1 MSLSSLTDDSKNS
14 CLNCLKRKDSL
25 FSDLGAREL
34 KIIDKNRYTV
44 SYKPGE
50 IICKE
55 GTKPLGL
62 ICLNKGK
69 VKMVRRRLNGTE
81 QIVGLKQSVDFIDF
95 RALMVGNTCLS
106 SSIALEKSNVCIIE
120 KKDFFKVIE
129 INKKLAFK
137 IIRSL
142 ALELI
147 KKDSNLVNMTEKHI
161 RARLAE
167 ALILINNVFR
177 TNPGDGFLNVS
188 LKRSELAG
196 LSNMT
201 TANAIRVLSY
211 FSKAKLVEVVNRKIR
226 IIDLKALKEISAL
239 DR

>member
-1 MSLSSLTDDSKNS
+1 MSLSNLTDDSKNS
-14 CLNCLKRKDSL
+14 CLDCIKRKDSL
-25 FSDLGAREL
+25 LSDLRAREL
-34 KIIDKNRYTV
+34 KILEKNRYSV

-106 SSIALEKSNVCIIE
+106 SSIALEESNVCIIK

-129 INKKLAFK
+129 INKNFAFK
-137 IIRSL
+137 IIRFL

-147 KKDSNLVNMTEKHI
+147 KKDSSLVNITQKHI

-167 ALILINNVFR
+167 ALILINNIYG
-177 TNPGDGFLNVS
+177 TNPSDGFLNVS

-196 LSNMT
+196 LANMT
-201 TANAIRVLSY
+201 TANAIRVLSS
-211 FSKAKLVEVVNRKIR
+211 FNKNKLVEVNHRKIR
-226 IIDLKALKEISAL
+226 IIDLEVLKELSVL